1 MKAGTTPTS
10 QPVKAGGGAGAVGG
24 AKPDRKQHREKKA
37 RRLSVAATSTD
48 EDVQLTQDAQK
59 RSAVFNSM
67 VTRYWKLLM
76 NEGNGECIDYD
87 VYSRMHTRIAKT
99 LMGAGNFDVTAALE
113 TARED
118 WDHDVVDAADMS
130 LEKLQ
135 ASLFELAELWIEHL
149 MEHLGTQI
157 DVRHITTEQ
166 LCLFLTLVLDNIS
179 TPRCYF
185 EDMGLV
191 DLLMEGAEKSLMDL
205 YTAETEKPDE
215 VRVSQTRAVGV

>member
-1 MKAGTTPTS
+1 M
-10 QPVKAGGGAGAVGG
+10 
-24 AKPDRKQHREKKA
+24 E
-37 RRLSVAATSTD
+37 
-48 EDVQLTQDAQK
+48 
-59 RSAVFNSM
+59 
-67 VTRYWKLLM
+67 
-76 NEGNGECIDYD
+76 
-87 VYSRMHTRIAKT
+87 
-99 LMGAGNFDVTAALE
+99 
-113 TARED
+113 
-118 WDHDVVDAADMS
+118 DAADMS

-135 ASLFELAELWIEHL
+135 ASLFELAQLWI
-149 MEHLGTQI
+149 EHLGTQI
-157 DVRHITTEQ
+157 DVKHITTEQ

>member
-1 MKAGTTPTS
+1 MSDDAARALALFKRACDESATTP
-10 QPVKAGGGAGAVGG
+10 
-24 AKPDRKQHREKKA
+24 
-37 RRLSVAATSTD
+37 
-48 EDVQLTQDAQK
+48 
-59 RSAVFNSM
+59 
-67 VTRYWKLLM
+67 
-76 NEGNGECIDYD
+76 GECNDL
-87 VYSRMHTRIAKT
+87 H
-99 LMGAGNFDVTAALE
+99 
-113 TARED
+113 
-118 WDHDVVDAADMS
+118 
-130 LEKLQ
+130 EKLQ
-135 ASLFELAELWIEHL
+135 ASLFELAQLWI
-149 MEHLGTQI
+149 EHLGTQI